1 MPATFHTGPKPM
13 NKRRAA
19 TPEDLIDRLLD
30 GERGALARAITWVEN
45 QTPEGAQVL
54 SAIQQRVGTAAV
66 VGFTGP
72 PGAGKSTLVS
82 AYVRELRGRGKTV
95 GVVAVDPSSP
105 FSGGAILGDRIRMG
119 EHTNDPGVFVRS
131 VASRGHLGGLSLTA
145 ARIVDVMDAAGQ
157 DVIVVETVGAG
168 QSEYEVAEIADTKV
182 VIMTPGYGDDI
193 QAVKAGILEIADI
206 LVVNK
211 SDMAHA
217 DQTVSQ
223 LQSMLHLGVN
233 KTWATPVLKTIAT
246 TGEGV
251 AELADA
257 IEAHGAVVHD
267 AQRTGPVERTK
278 RLIASLASERLRKR
292 LTSSD
297 DPNLNAICEAVSRG
311 DLDFDTAVEQAIK
324 LGGQGTD

>member
-1 MPATFHTGPKPM
+1 M
-13 NKRRAA
+13 NRPIQ
-19 TPEDLIDRLLD
+19 TPNDAWMDRLFA
-30 GERGALARAITWVEN
+30 GERGALARSITWVEN
-45 QTPEGAQVL
+45 QTAKGAQVL
-54 SAIQQRVGTAAV
+54 GAIQQRVGRAVV

-82 AYVRELRGRGKTV
+82 AYVRELRARDRTV

-145 ARIVDVMDAAGQ
+145 ARIVDVMDASGH

-168 QSEYEVAEIADTKV
+168 QSEYEVAEVADTKV
-182 VIMTPGYGDDI
+182 VITTPGYGDDI

-217 DQTVSQ
+217 DQTVAQ
-223 LQSMLHLGVN
+223 LISMLQISAHN
-233 KTWATPVLKTIAT
+233 DWATPVLKTVAT

-251 AELADA
+251 VELVDA
-257 IEAHGAVVHD
+257 VDAHGAAAHD
-267 AQRTGPVERTK
+267 AHKVGPVARTR
-278 RLIASLASERLRKR
+278 RLIASMASDRLRKR
-292 LTSSD
+292 LADSSD
-297 DPNLNAICEAVSRG
+297 PELNSLCEAVARG
-311 DLDFDTAVEQAIK
+311 ELDFDSAVEQAIK
-324 LGGQGTD
+324 LGGGD

>member
-1 MPATFHTGPKPM
+1 LARTAHTPDD
-13 NKRRAA
+13 AW
-19 TPEDLIDRLLD
+19 IDRLLA
-30 GERGALARAITWVEN
+30 GERSVLARSITWVEN
-45 QTPEGAQVL
+45 QTADGATVL
-54 SAIQQRVGTAAV
+54 GAIQKSLGRAVV

-82 AYVRELRGRGKTV
+82 AYVRELRARERTV

-145 ARIVDVMDAAGQ
+145 ARIVDVMDASGF

-168 QSEYEVAEIADTKV
+168 QSEYEVAEVADTKV
-182 VIMTPGYGDDI
+182 VISTPGYGDDI

-206 LVVNK
+206 MVVNK

-223 LQSMLHLGVN
+223 LKSMLHMGVA
-233 KTWATPVLKTIAT
+233 KAWDTPVLKTIAT
-246 TGEGV
+246 TGEGIG
-251 AELADA
+251 ELADSVD
-257 IEAHGAVVHD
+257 EHGAIVQETHK
-267 AQRTGPVERTK
+267 AGPVARTR
-278 RLIASLASERLRKR
+278 RLIASMASDVIRKR
-292 LTSSD
+292 LAQSD
-297 DPNLNAICEAVSRG
+297 DEALNQICEAVARG
-311 DLDFDTAVEQAIK
+311 DLDFDTAVDQAIK
-324 LGGQGTD
+324 MAGGLE